1 MSINQVRV
9 ENSIPC
15 LIEKECRVMERKDI
29 NAIFEIENEKY
40 SEVGTLF
47 LTSKRLI
54 FCSEESKSL
63 HSFEAEINKVRDC
76 TYFKKSNNRI
86 LEGFVSVDSH
96 RKLECKF
103 AFRYHDTG
111 FRSLVSVFFS
121 IYEQIQTKNVYCS
134 TPGLKQN
141 SREYQKDYSHHK

>member
-63 HSFEAEINKVRDC
+63 HSFEAEINSAQIALDHMEYVNAFLAMCAAPIDAARYRAMKRSKRSVLIGDNKGLFTAVRARIQSPQKVR
-76 TYFKKSNNRI
+76 N
-86 LEGFVSVDSH
+86 
-96 RKLECKF
+96 
-103 AFRYHDTG
+103 A
-111 FRSLVSVFFS
+111 
-121 IYEQIQTKNVYCS
+121 
-134 TPGLKQN
+134 
-141 SREYQKDYSHHK
+141 